1 MADLIKMRDAVR
13 DVHDATIAGMN
24 AGKTVHQLMAEVVLP
39 PELELRQIHGRVSW
53 AVKSIWEYYSTWFHF
68 DSTSE
73 SYAIPVSAV
82 RPEIAELAGV
92 EALAERAATHIEAG
106 RFVEAIHLLEI
117 ATAGDPRNR
126 KALETR
132 KAALEGLLREAQA
145 TFQNSYEMDFL
156 KYRIRL
162 TDEAL
167 AAGAE

>member
-1 MADLIKMRDAVR
+1 MRSR
-13 DVHDATIAGMN
+13 SP
-24 AGKTVHQLMAEVVLP
+24 QYE
-39 PELELRQIHGRVSW
+39 
-53 AVKSIWEYYSTWFHF
+53 
-68 DSTSE
+68 
-73 SYAIPVSAV
+73 
-82 RPEIAELAGV
+82 PEIAELAGV

-132 KAALEGLLREAQA
+132 KAALEGLLREAEA

-167 AAGAE
+167 VEGAE